1 MNPIDDFRERIADWW
16 ARLIEAT
23 RRAFPVNQPTPAPVP
38 HPRTCSS
45 DGQE

>member
-23 RRAFPVNQPTPAPVP
+23 RRAFPVNQPTPRSRSSPA
-38 HPRTCSS
+38 HCSS